1 LTGENIS
8 SMDQQQIV
16 PHTMLWLCFASL
28 VLLYSVMLIGVYISA
43 SNVGLFCT
51 EWPLCPNGF
60 NFPPPKYFFEHYH
73 RVLVVITGVF
83 IYVTAAYAIKNARIT
98 RKYAIASSII
108 ISFQILLGMLVV
120 NTKLQSLIVAIHL
133 STGVLLFGMTLMT
146 FLSAY
151 KVTEKKSAI

>member
-1 LTGENIS
+1 
-8 SMDQQQIV
+8 MDEQQIV
-16 PHTMLWLCFASL
+16 PHTMSWLSFASL

-43 SNVGLFCT
+43 SNIGLFCT

-83 IYVTAAYAIKNARIT
+83 IYATVAYVIKNARIT